1 MYSLTDSHECS
12 IEIPPAG
19 RSGPMAQNC
28 GPYQNHRMLRSF
40 QTREIRK
47 WEGFIMNMV
56 IFPKIDILG
65 GNI

>member
-1 MYSLTDSHECS
+1 MYSLTDTQECS
-12 IEIPPAG
+12 IETPLIG
-19 RSGPMAQNC
+19 RSGPVAQNS
-28 GPYQNHRMLRSF
+28 GPYQKYRMLRSF

-56 IFPKIDILG
+56 ISPQIGILG

>member
-1 MYSLTDSHECS
+1 MYSLTDSQECS

-19 RSGPMAQNC
+19 RRGPTAQNS
-28 GPYQNHRMLRSF
+28 GPYQKHRMLRSF

-56 IFPKIDILG
+56 ISPQIGILG